1 MREDLIREDW
11 FGEPQPRQFQPPPS
25 PTTLDDVSNLFDQ
38 GPGFD
43 ESPSPPGPPSITTQP
58 LPRTNS
64 DPFAGLPVPAGYH
77 AGPQGQFLPSTTQV
91 APGTTI
97 NAGKPI
103 QPQLNALFPN
113 QPWPA
118 NSPYRNPAPAGQETS
133 PYYTHPQTTVAPA
146 RPGDVAGAT
155 QIFFAAMQA
164 AGLDPVAVQGHGQQI
179 ADAINAYAPG
189 SGVTIDPRTDAVI
202 WPGIGPVDVTIDSGK
217 GGWSFR
223 PDSGGGG
230 AQPAFQGAQGSQN
243 PGGTYSATNPFDDP
257 ATKNYIDFLN
267 SRIQQLL
274 QPYNN
279 PDAGP
284 LQEWMRKYFAQLQ
297 GPTYTP
303 AQQGTIQ
310 TQALD
315 PIEQQRQAELKNV
328 AYVMASRGIT
338 PGSGPYL
345 QAERDI
351 NLKYDQIRAQIQ
363 GGLAVNEI
371 NLGRQNQ
378 AQAANVGGQLAQ
390 FTQGLFGSQEARAN
404 QALGLAQEIPNLAQ
418 QRIAQAVNLL
428 QGSNVN
434 PAQLLQSLQGFQ
446 QQGIGQSNA
455 DAAFY
460 AQLFATIAKQFGLG

>member
-1 MREDLIREDW
+1 MREDLLRGDW
-11 FGEPQPRQFQPPPS
+11 FGNP
-25 PTTLDDVSNLFDQ
+25 PTTLSDVSSLFDQ
-38 GPGFD
+38 GPG
-43 ESPSPPGPPSITTQP
+43 PNVSPPEPPSITPQPEPTGGRFGTQP
-58 LPRTNS
+58 LPRTNT
-64 DPFAGLPVPAGYH
+64 DPYAGLPTPPGYH
-77 AGPQGQFLPSTTQV
+77 LGPQGQFLPPNTMLP
-91 APGTTI
+91 PGTTI

-103 QPQLNALFPN
+103 QPQLNALFPT

-133 PYYTHPQTTVAPA
+133 PYYTHPA
-146 RPGDVAGAT
+146 AT
-155 QIFFAAMQA
+155 
-164 AGLDPVAVQGHGQQI
+164 
-179 ADAINAYAPG
+179 
-189 SGVTIDPRTDAVI
+189 ST
-202 WPGIGPVDVTIDSGK
+202 
-217 GGWSFR
+217 
-223 PDSGGGG
+223 GGGDDWIGSALSQAQSTDDPAYWRRVIAEDNG
-230 AQPAFQGAQGSQN
+230 AHDQAYWQMRIARGDGALAVRQGQMSRYGDPSAQGSQGYQGAYQA
-243 PGGTYSATNPFDDP
+243 PGGAYSATNPFDDP

-315 PIEQQRQAELKNV
+315 PIEQQRQAELKHV
-328 AYVMASRGIT
+328 AYTMASRGIT

-378 AQAANVGGQLAQ
+378 AQAGNVGGQLAQ
-390 FTQGLFGSQEARAN
+390 FTQGLFGTQEARAN

-434 PAQLLQSLQGFQ
+434 PAQLLQVLQGFQ

-460 AQLFATIAKQFGLG
+460 AQLFASIAKQFGLG